1 LKSESSAFS
10 YQQYK
15 KDKLKDAL
23 DAELKNRIFVK
34 SDKVKVNERVMSKIR
49 TDANGQFRNRRQQK
63 DQEAKEKLLEDD
75 RFGGMFS
82 KKEFTSNFPSFSK
95 NFQLMKKAKLSGRA
109 IHQPGPK
116 PATPTTPTVQK

>member
-23 DAELKNRIFVK
+23 ESELKNRIFVK

-82 KKEFTSNFPSFSK
+82 KKEFTSKLPSFAK
-95 NFQLMKKAKLSGRA
+95 NFQLMKNQKLSGQDTRL
-109 IHQPGPK
+109 PGPRQVTL
-116 PATPTTPTVQK
+116 TPMVQK

>member
-1 LKSESSAFS
+1 MKSESSAFS

-82 KKEFTSNFPSFSK
+82 KKEFTSNFPILLKIFS
-95 NFQLMKKAKLSGRA
+95 
-109 IHQPGPK
+109 
-116 PATPTTPTVQK
+116 